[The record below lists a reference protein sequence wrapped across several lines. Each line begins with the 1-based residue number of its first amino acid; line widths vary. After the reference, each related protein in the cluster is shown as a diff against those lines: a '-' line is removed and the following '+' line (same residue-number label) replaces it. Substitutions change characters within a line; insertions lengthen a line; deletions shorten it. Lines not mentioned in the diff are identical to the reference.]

1 MVTNGQ
7 PIQFIGEYDDRYND
21 GDAYSDA
28 TTNGVFTED
37 LSREEAANPG
47 PDNDANN
54 NDGETV
60 YEAVQK
66 GLRALETVEEVQDV
80 LERPGTVDKV
90 QGVF

>member
-1 MVTNGQ
+1 MANGQ
-7 PIQFIGEYDDRYND
+7 TIQFIGEYEDAYND
-21 GDAYSDA
+21 GDAYNETASNERFA
-28 TTNGVFTED
+28 E
-37 LSREEAANPG
+37 LLLYKEPANPD

-60 YEAVQK
+60 YEEVQN